1 MNCAVCG
8 NSLLCNRAISHCSC
22 GVLVHAYCWEKH
34 VLQAHQPTFEV
45 GTIDLSGE
53 FIRSESEVEQALS
66 GQTASSMEQTSSEGT
81 ALPAGQTPTEEVTP
95 PAE

>member
-1 MNCAVCG
+1 MQV
-8 NSLLCNRAISHCSC
+8 
-22 GVLVHAYCWEKH
+22 
-34 VLQAHQPTFEV
+34 HQPNFEV
-45 GTIDLSGE
+45 GTVDLDGQFRTSG
-53 FIRSESEVEQALS
+53 SEIEQASS

>member
-8 NSLLCNRAISHCSC
+8 SSLLCKRAISHCSC

-53 FIRSESEVEQALS
+53 FIRSESEVEQV
-66 GQTASSMEQTSSEGT
+66 SSEGT
-81 ALPAGQTPTEEVTP
+81 ALPAVQPPTEEVTS